1 MVERTTRS
9 RKVALHALVALVA
22 CGQAWCVLE
31 LLHVPLWPP
40 QLVLG
45 IECVVIVASM
55 LAALRWKSPEPPDLA
70 RWAGIG
76 FGSWFVWGL
85 LYYGAAHL
93 THAPTARV
101 FEDTILARLPLV
113 PALTPVYLGVHVF
126 SVVPYCA
133 IPETRLLRRY
143 LLGNLLIV
151 SLSAIVWITL
161 PVRLDRPP
169 FAADL
174 PGFGAWLL
182 RWVYYGDPTTNCFP
196 SAHCSVA
203 VYAAIGLRFASRRLF
218 VWGICTA
225 AAICA
230 STIFTKQH
238 YLIDVAAG
246 AALAGLAAYAI
257 ARRAR

>member
-1 MVERTTRS
+1 M
-9 RKVALHALVALVA
+9 ALHALVALVA
-22 CGQAWCVLE
+22 CGQALCVLE
-31 LLHVPLWPP
+31 LLRVPLWPP

-45 IECVVIVASM
+45 VESVIVAASM
-55 LAALRWKSPEPPDLA
+55 LAALRSRHDEAQELS
-70 RWAGIG
+70 RWAAIG

-85 LYYGAAHL
+85 LYYGAAHV
-93 THAPTARV
+93 THVPTART
-101 FEDTILARLPLV
+101 FEDAVLARLPLV
-113 PALTPVYLGVHVF
+113 PAFTPVYLGVHVF

-151 SLSAIVWITL
+151 SLSAIVWVSL
-161 PVRLDRPP
+161 PVKLERPP

-182 RWVYYGDPTTNCFP
+182 RLVYYGDPVTNCFP

-218 VWGICTA
+218 VWGIATA
-225 AAICA
+225 TAICV
-230 STIFTKQH
+230 STILTRQH
-238 YLIDVAAG
+238 YLADVAVG

-257 ARRAR
+257 GRRAP